1 MYCTFKTGA
10 SSKLGD
16 LQNVPTFSDYSNS
29 NEIKNNV
36 LLNDDEIHLLKSSR
50 NGLDVCIYKNSLIL
64 PKEAISTAH
73 YTSPFCLIQFFS
85 SLDGRAVT
93 RTGCLCTV
101 NAAECHCRLTIQCEV
116 RTQCCIK
123 ARLKK

>member
-93 RTGCLCTV
+93 
-101 NAAECHCRLTIQCEV
+101 
-116 RTQCCIK
+116 
-123 ARLKK
+123 